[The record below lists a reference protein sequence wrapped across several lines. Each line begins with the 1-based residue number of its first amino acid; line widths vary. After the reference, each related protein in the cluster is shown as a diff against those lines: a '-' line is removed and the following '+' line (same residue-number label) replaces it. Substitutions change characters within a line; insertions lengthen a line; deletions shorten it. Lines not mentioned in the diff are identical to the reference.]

1 VATGAANRLLRV
13 WKGKTIG
20 LKIKLTFYKSLVL
33 TILLHGAESWPVT
46 QKHVQRLEVFQQR
59 WLRRILKT
67 SWTQHISNEDIL
79 QRAGVPS
86 IETRI
91 RQLRMIW
98 LGHVIRLGPA
108 RLPYQALFGQLA
120 GQRSRGT
127 GEIQTLGK
135 IYHADMLALQGGT
148 TNGLPWLECTM
159 NSLAWRA
166 FVLGAAAPLSAAVHS
181 SSKGAAGDDKPSN
194 SSRKKQ
200 KVDNS
205 NREKPVSDPSAPYAL
220 QSRQPWAG
228 KEAAIAELTEEQRE
242 MIESAKEAKA
252 EKAAA
257 GEGSKAGVT
266 TTANGDHTIFHG
278 QEEKDYQGRSWL
290 EPSPAAAALTESES
304 CFLPKRHIH
313 TWSGH
318 TKGVNALRFFPK
330 TGHLL
335 LSAGLDGKAKVWDVA
350 GDKRCMRTYLG
361 HSKGIRDTWF
371 FPDGRK
377 FATAAYDKVIKL
389 WDTETGAVLGSF
401 GQGQMAY
408 TVRCHPDPGEPH
420 VLMAGMQNK
429 KILQFDVRT
438 GDVVQEYDYHLAAV
452 NSITFI
458 DENRRFISTSDDKS
472 IRVWEFGIPVQV
484 KYIADPSMH
493 AISTAAVTPN
503 GKWWLG
509 QSADNQIVTYS
520 ANDRVKQNRKK
531 VFKGHVGAGY
541 ACQVGVS
548 HDERYVF
555 SGDGEGKLFIW
566 DWKSTKIVRSLKA
579 HEGGPCVGAEWHPL
593 ETSKVAT
600 CGWDGLIKYW
610 D

>member
-1 VATGAANRLLRV
+1 MHAPA
-13 WKGKTIG
+13 
-20 LKIKLTFYKSLVL
+20 
-33 TILLHGAESWPVT
+33 
-46 QKHVQRLEVFQQR
+46 
-59 WLRRILKT
+59 
-67 SWTQHISNEDIL
+67 
-79 QRAGVPS
+79 
-86 IETRI
+86 
-91 RQLRMIW
+91 
-98 LGHVIRLGPA
+98 LGPA
-108 RLPYQALFGQLA
+108 NPRDRGSLA
-120 GQRSRGT
+120 
-127 GEIQTLGK
+127 
-135 IYHADMLALQGGT
+135 ADMRNHWSGHAENAHVSGY
-148 TNGLPWLECTM
+148 
-159 NSLAWRA
+159 A
-166 FVLGAAAPLSAAVHS
+166 FDEQFHTFHS
-181 SSKGAAGDDKPSN
+181 SSQKSKKDVGDEDKSKA

-200 KVDNS
+200 KVDT
-205 NREKPVSDPSAPYAL
+205 SDKKATEDGSSLPYYAL

-228 KEAAIAELTEEQRE
+228 KEVAVAELTEEQRA
-242 MIESAKEAKA
+242 MIERTKA
-252 EKAAA
+252 EKSEKAAQ
-257 GEGSKAGVT
+257 GSKSNT
-266 TTANGDHTIFHG
+266 TDNNQTIFHG

-290 EPSPAAAALTESES
+290 EPSPTAAALTESDS

-335 LSAGLDGKAKVWDVA
+335 LSAGLDGKAKVWDVT

-371 FPDGRK
+371 FPDGRQ

-389 WDTETGAVLGSF
+389 WDTETGAVVGSF

-408 TVRCHPDPGEPH
+408 TVRCHPDPSEPN

-452 NSITFI
+452 NSLTFI

-509 QSADNQIVTYS
+509 QCADNQIVTYS

-548 HDERYVF
+548 HDERYVI

>member
-1 VATGAANRLLRV
+1 LYLNRPFPYISSVLAGA
-13 WKGKTIG
+13 
-20 LKIKLTFYKSLVL
+20 
-33 TILLHGAESWPVT
+33 GAHSVSVNLP
-46 QKHVQRLEVFQQR
+46 
-59 WLRRILKT
+59 
-67 SWTQHISNEDIL
+67 
-79 QRAGVPS
+79 A
-86 IETRI
+86 
-91 RQLRMIW
+91 RQM
-98 LGHVIRLGPA
+98 HAPALGPA
-108 RLPYQALFGQLA
+108 NPGDRGGLA
-120 GQRSRGT
+120 SNMRNHWSG
-127 GEIQTLGK
+127 
-135 IYHADMLALQGGT
+135 HAENANVSGY
-148 TNGLPWLECTM
+148 
-159 NSLAWRA
+159 A
-166 FVLGAAAPLSAAVHS
+166 FDEQFHTFHASNKSVFEDG
-181 SSKGAAGDDKPSN
+181 DKPSS

-200 KVDNS
+200 KVDTS
-205 NREKPVSDPSAPYAL
+205 LKEKTLYDGDAPYAL

-228 KEAAIAELTEEQRE
+228 KEAASVELTEEHRA

-252 EKAAA
+252 EKAEAEGKLGTIAA
-257 GEGSKAGVT
+257 G
-266 TTANGDHTIFHG
+266 GDHTFFHG
-278 QEEKDYQGRSWL
+278 VEQKDYQGRSWL
-290 EPSPAAAALTESES
+290 EPSPAATAAIAESES

-330 TGHLL
+330 TGHLI

-377 FATAAYDKVIKL
+377 FATAAYDKMIKL
-389 WDTETGAVLGSF
+389 WDTETGAVVGSF

-408 TVRCHPDPGEPH
+408 TVRCHPDPGEPN

-438 GDVVQEYDYHLAAV
+438 RDIVQEYDYHLAAV
-452 NSITFI
+452 NSLTFI

-493 AISTAAVTPN
+493 AISTATVTQN

-520 ANDRVKQNRKK
+520 ANDRVKPNRKK
-531 VFKGHVGAGY
+531 IFKGHVGAGY

-548 HDERYVF
+548 HDERYVI

-579 HEGGPCVGAEWHPL
+579 HEGGPCVGAEWHPR
-593 ETSKVAT
+593 EASKVAT

>member
-1 VATGAANRLLRV
+1 MMFCSDGGPPLDTENPFTTENSKETPFSLIEKASISAAPAVDTTG
-13 WKGKTIG
+13 
-20 LKIKLTFYKSLVL
+20 LVL
-33 TILLHGAESWPVT
+33 VDNHAVTLAEATFLPAAGARS
-46 QKHVQRLEVFQQR
+46 L
-59 WLRRILKT
+59 
-67 SWTQHISNEDIL
+67 SSNL
-79 QRAGVPS
+79 PAHQMHAPA
-86 IETRI
+86 
-91 RQLRMIW
+91 
-98 LGHVIRLGPA
+98 LGPA
-108 RLPYQALFGQLA
+108 NPGDRGGLA
-120 GQRSRGT
+120 
-127 GEIQTLGK
+127 
-135 IYHADMLALQGGT
+135 ADMRNHWSGHAENAHVSGYSFDEQFHT
-148 TNGLPWLECTM
+148 FH
-159 NSLAWRA
+159 SASK
-166 FVLGAAAPLSAAVHS
+166 AADGVE
-181 SSKGAAGDDKPSN
+181 DKPS
-194 SSRKKQ
+194 SGSRKKQ
-200 KVDNS
+200 KVDSSSKRNDAA
-205 NREKPVSDPSAPYAL
+205 VSDAPYAL

-228 KEAAIAELTEEQRE
+228 KEAAIAELTEEQRA
-242 MIESAKEAKA
+242 MIEIAKEAKA
-252 EKAAA
+252 EKSAA
-257 GEGSKAGVT
+257 GEGKAGVT
-266 TTANGDHTIFHG
+266 THGDHSIFHG

-290 EPSPAAAALTESES
+290 EPSPAAAALTESDS

-335 LSAGLDGKAKVWDVA
+335 LSAGLEGKAKVWDVA
-350 GDKRCMRTYLG
+350 GDKRCMRTYIG

-408 TVRCHPDPGEPH
+408 TVRCHPDPGEPN

-458 DENRRFISTSDDKS
+458 DGNRRFISTSDDKS

-520 ANDRVKQNRKK
+520 ANDRVKPNRKK
-531 VFKGHVGAGY
+531 VFKGHAGAGY

-548 HDERYVF
+548 HDERYVI

-566 DWKSTKIVRSLKA
+566 DWKTTKIVRSLKA